1 MHPVLIGRISRVP
14 DRTTESNGT
23 AVEQKLK
30 GLLFSILIPLVPILI
45 VALSPPQTGGAF
57 VAGYLVGAVTA
68 PFVVFGAIKAAD
80 DLFNS
85 GWLNSVLG
93 VLIYLAAVILLSVAA
108 IIWSFY
114 FAVS

>member
-1 MHPVLIGRISRVP
+1 MLIGRIDRVP
-14 DRTTESNGT
+14 DPATESKNN
-23 AVEQKLK
+23 AVERKLYA
-30 GLLFSILIPLVPILI
+30 LLFSILIPLAPILI
-45 VALSPPQTGGAF
+45 VAFSPPPTGGAF
-57 VAGYLVGAVTA
+57 VAGYLFGAITA
-68 PFVVFGAIKAAD
+68 PFVVFGTVKAAD

>member
-1 MHPVLIGRISRVP
+1 MIIDRINQTP
-14 DRTTESNGT
+14 DRTTETNGA

-30 GLLFSILIPLVPILI
+30 GLLFSILIPLVPVLI
-45 VALSPPQTGGAF
+45 VALSPPQIGGTF

-85 GWLNSVLG
+85 GWLNGVLG
-93 VLIYLAAVILLSVAA
+93 VFIYLAAVILLSVAA